1 MPLNSKILDKIRCLY
16 EIANKITKYW
26 VHIESYK
33 FDTYNTYAL
42 KVDVYAF
49 IDGKKASFFSKE
61 IQINKDDAEAELQY
75 VIDNIKEL
83 ITPTTNDND

>member
-16 EIANKITKYW
+16 EIANEITKYW

-33 FDTYNTYAL
+33 CDTYNKYSL

-49 IDGKKASFFSKE
+49 IDEKQASFYSKE
-61 IQINKDDAEAELQY
+61 IQINKDDAEEELQY
-75 VIDNIKEL
+75 AIDNIKEL
-83 ITPTTNDND
+83 ITPTENDND